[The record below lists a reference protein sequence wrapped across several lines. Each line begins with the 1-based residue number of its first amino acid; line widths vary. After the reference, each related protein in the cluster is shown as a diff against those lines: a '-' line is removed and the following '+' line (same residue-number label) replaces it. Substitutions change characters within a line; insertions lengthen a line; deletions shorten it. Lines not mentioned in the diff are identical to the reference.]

1 MRAVDMSNHLLARLL
16 ELLWGATLVMTF
28 AFGALLLLT
37 VTVSLVA
44 TAHLIGIPDR
54 ICNPDTPRSG
64 VTQICT

>member
-1 MRAVDMSNHLLARLL
+1 MTKHLLARLVD
-16 ELLWGATLVMTF
+16 LLWGATLAMTF
-28 AFGALLLLT
+28 AFGALLVLT

-44 TAHLIGIPDR
+44 DAHLIRIPDR